1 MMEWEKVEAMN
12 QIVNDRLN
20 QLNEIIGV
28 VLRHAKREMSAELAM
43 HEIELLVT
51 KENR

>member
-12 QIVNDRLN
+12 DMVNNRLN
-20 QLNEIIGV
+20 QLSEIVGV

-43 HEIELLVT
+43 HEIEMLIT
-51 KENR
+51 RENR